1 MRYIFADFEMNPVNR
16 RFAEVRK
23 ICRSEIIEIGA
34 SMLDENLNEI
44 SSFRIYVRPQYNEEI
59 VPYCSRLT
67 GITMDRLFCADHFPE
82 ALRKFVQWC
91 GTSGDDFTVYA
102 WSDSDLIQLR
112 EQIGLYGTEI
122 TAELQY
128 ILDNWNDFQ
137 KEYCRIIGEKESPS
151 LDKALNMAGCSFCGD
166 RHDAL
171 WDARNTADLFVMTRD
186 IEECEKNRQKI
197 REIMNHEPLSFRL
210 GSFFSAEKLNRL
222 FGFSS

>member
-1 MRYIFADFEMNPVNR
+1 MNPVNR

-137 KEYCRIIGEKESPS
+137 KEYCPVSSGKK
-151 LDKALNMAGCSFCGD
+151 KAQAS
-166 RHDAL
+166 
-171 WDARNTADLFVMTRD
+171 T
-186 IEECEKNRQKI
+186 
-197 REIMNHEPLSFRL
+197 
-210 GSFFSAEKLNRL
+210 KL
-222 FGFSS
+222 